1 MEQNDISIYLYT
13 NIKSN
18 YTLQRLN
25 ISIDLHMCNYF
36 LNAKNYLI
44 LVVLKLDGLKSLPFC
59 NHTRSTTFP
68 IWLNFNNIFSYI
80 FDIFIFSYKEFYT
93 SLLLFFTF
101 MFTRCILISL

>member
-1 MEQNDISIYLYT
+1 MEQNDIHT
-13 NIKSN
+13 NFKLI

-25 ISIDLHMCNYF
+25 ISIDSHMCNYF
-36 LNAKNYLI
+36 LNVKNYLR

-80 FDIFIFSYKEFYT
+80 SNIFIF
-93 SLLLFFTF
+93 
-101 MFTRCILISL
+101 